1 MMETEVEIMH
11 FEDGGRGHQQKNI
24 GGLWKLEKVRKRF
37 SSRVFQMEHQ
47 SANILILAQL
57 NWF

>member
-1 MMETEVEIMH
+1 MEE
-11 FEDGGRGHQQKNI
+11 GGHPQKNI
-24 GGLWKLEKVRKRF
+24 GGLWKLEKVRKGF